1 MARKLTIL
9 TAAEL
14 DTIEAYDWYKGRE
27 FGLGAQF
34 LRCIDA
40 CLNLI

>member
-1 MARKLTIL
+1 MARNLTIL

-14 DTIEAYDWYKGRE
+14 DIIEAYDWYEGRE
-27 FGLGAQF
+27 LGLGAEF